1 MLLEFLKHPK
11 HTGSLYSSSQAL
23 SQAIVSNID
32 LQNANYIAEI
42 GPGLGAFTQKILNLK
57 SKESHY
63 FAIEINPHFVKKL
76 QEKFPHIEIEH
87 KNANRILSIMRN
99 KDIQHL
105 DVIVSGI
112 PWSLL
117 KSKEQDLLLKNIH
130 QALKKEGSFSTFAYV
145 LPTPKALSF
154 KKKLRKYFSHVK
166 TSPIIWNNLPP
177 AFVYYCKK

>member
-23 SQAIVSNID
+23 SQAMINNID
-32 LQNANYIAEI
+32 LQNAHYIAEI

-57 SKESHY
+57 PKESRY

-76 QEKFPHIEIEH
+76 QEKFPNIEIEH
-87 KNANRILSIMRN
+87 KNANRILSIMRS

-105 DVIVSGI
+105 DAVISGI

-130 QALKKEGSFSTFAYV
+130 QALKKGGSFSTFAYV
-145 LPTPKALSF
+145 LPTPKTLSF
-154 KKKLRKYFSHVK
+154 KKKLHKYFSQVK

>member
-1 MLLEFLKHPK
+1 
-11 HTGSLYSSSQAL
+11 
-23 SQAIVSNID
+23 
-32 LQNANYIAEI
+32 
-42 GPGLGAFTQKILNLK
+42 
-57 SKESHY
+57 
-63 FAIEINPHFVKKL
+63 
-76 QEKFPHIEIEH
+76 
-87 KNANRILSIMRN
+87 MRN

-130 QALKKEGSFSTFAYV
+130 QALKKGGSFSTFAYV

>member
-1 MLLEFLKHPK
+1 
-11 HTGSLYSSSQAL
+11 
-23 SQAIVSNID
+23 
-32 LQNANYIAEI
+32 
-42 GPGLGAFTQKILNLK
+42 
-57 SKESHY
+57 
-63 FAIEINPHFVKKL
+63 
-76 QEKFPHIEIEH
+76 
-87 KNANRILSIMRN
+87 MRN

-130 QALKKEGSFSTFAYV
+130 QALKKGGSFSTFAYV

-154 KKKLRKYFSHVK
+154 KKKLRKYFSQVK